1 MRVKKMNGKLYQ
13 VETETQEIISDKYK
27 TRFFIEFL
35 QEFGLEEEFYRCK
48 TEDERYDIYAL
59 YTRVGLSKVHPPEYF
74 KQGKVNIDSGVFT
87 SKPNNKDNATFA
99 KKPKKEKPKEEEPK
113 EEQPKED
120 KPKEEKPKET
130 ENCDNEEEVCF
141 KKIVIEQEQLLESFN
156 IAVIRKTIYELPAK
170 IKRIFFNNNYKIRI
184 EQDINFGESA
194 GQCNYNKRL
203 ILIDCH
209 GDYTANIIDDTV
221 CHELGHMI
229 DRDYK
234 TNRHISDSLQFKAIY
249 NREKLGFN
257 VDRLYDYVTKNTHEY
272 FAQAFS
278 EYIRNPWRLKSC
290 SPKTYEFMKNYIDTL

>member
-1 MRVKKMNGKLYQ
+1 MRVKKINGKLYQ

-74 KQGKVNIDSGVFT
+74 KQNKVNIDSGVFT
-87 SKPNNKDNATFA
+87 PKPNNKDNATFA
-99 KKPKKEKPKEEEPK
+99 KKPKKE
-113 EEQPKED
+113 

-156 IAVIRKTIYELPAK
+156 IAVIRKTIYNLPAK

-184 EQDINFGESA
+184 EQYVDFGEAA

-203 ILIDCH
+203 ILINCH
-209 GDYTANIIDDTV
+209 GDYQANTIDDTV

-229 DRDYK
+229 DRNYK
-234 TNRHISDSLQFKAIY
+234 THEYISDSPQFKAIY

-257 VDRLYDYVTKNTHEY
+257 VDRLYDYVTRDPQEY

-278 EYIRNPWRLKSC
+278 EYIRNPWTLKSC

>member
-1 MRVKKMNGKLYQ
+1 MKVKKINGKLYQ

-35 QEFGLEEEFYRCK
+35 QEFGLVEEFYRCK

-74 KQGKVNIDSGVFT
+74 KRNKVNIDSGVFT

-120 KPKEEKPKET
+120 KPKEEEPKET

-156 IAVIRKTIYELPAK
+156 IAVIRKTIYNLPAK
-170 IKRIFFNNNYKIRI
+170 IKRIYFNNNYKIRI
-184 EQDINFGESA
+184 EQYIDFGESA
-194 GQCNYNKRL
+194 GQCDYNNRL
-203 ILIDCH
+203 ILINCH
-209 GDYTANIIDDTV
+209 GDYQANTIDDTV

-290 SPKTYEFMKNYIDTL
+290 SPKTYEFMKSYIDTL

>member
-1 MRVKKMNGKLYQ
+1 MRVKKINGKLYQ

-35 QEFGLEEEFYRCK
+35 QEFGLDEEFYRCK

-74 KQGKVNIDSGVFT
+74 KQNKVNVNSGVFT
-87 SKPNNKDNATFA
+87 SKPNNKDNAIFT
-99 KKPKKEKPKEEEPK
+99 KKLTKDDISFTKREKEKMKK
-113 EEQPKED
+113 QAEQTVQD
-120 KPKEEKPKET
+120 S
-130 ENCDNEEEVCF
+130 CDNEEEICF

-156 IAVIRKTIYELPAK
+156 IAVIRKTIYDLPAK

-184 EQDINFGESA
+184 EQDIDFGESA
-194 GQCNYNKRL
+194 GQCDYHNRL

-209 GDYTANIIDDTV
+209 GDYTANTIDDTV

>member
-1 MRVKKMNGKLYQ
+1 MRVKKINGKLYQ

-35 QEFGLEEEFYRCK
+35 QEFGLDEEFYRCK

-74 KQGKVNIDSGVFT
+74 KRNKGNIDSGVFT

-113 EEQPKED
+113 EEKPKED

-156 IAVIRKTIYELPAK
+156 IAVIRKTIYNLPAK

-184 EQDINFGESA
+184 EQHVSFGKAA

-203 ILIDCH
+203 ILISCH
-209 GDYTANIIDDTV
+209 GDYTVNTIDNTV

-229 DRDYK
+229 DYSYK
-234 TNRHISDSLQFKAIY
+234 THKFISDSPQFKAIY
-249 NREKLGFN
+249 NKEKLGFN
-257 VDRLYDYVTKNTHEY
+257 VDYLYDYVTRDSKEY

-278 EYIRNPWRLKSC
+278 EYIRNPWTLKSC

>member
-1 MRVKKMNGKLYQ
+1 MRVKKINGKLYQ

-74 KQGKVNIDSGVFT
+74 KRNKGNIDSGVFT
-87 SKPNNKDNATFA
+87 SKPNNKDNAIFT
-99 KKPKKEKPKEEEPK
+99 KKLTKDDISFTKREKEKMKK
-113 EEQPKED
+113 QAEQTAQD
-120 KPKEEKPKET
+120 SY
-130 ENCDNEEEVCF
+130 DNEEDICF

-156 IAVIRKTIYELPAK
+156 IAVIRKTIYDLPAK

-184 EQDINFGESA
+184 EQDIDFGESA
-194 GQCNYNKRL
+194 GQCDYHNRL

-209 GDYTANIIDDTV
+209 GDYTANTIDDTV

-229 DRDYK
+229 DRNYK
-234 TNRHISDSLQFKAIY
+234 THEYISDSPQFKAIY

-257 VDRLYDYVTKNTHEY
+257 VDRLYDYVTRDPQEY

-278 EYIRNPWRLKSC
+278 EYIRNPWILKSC